1 MNNNNEKNNN
11 VVMSITGKVNYKLV
25 INDKSKDIL
34 KAYSD
39 KYIELNPATK
49 QTDNDI
55 RFKLCNELINAAK
68 TAELSLNNLK
78 LSLIDNKL
86 QGKNKTDFTVNKD
99 IAGEY
104 LNQILLTG
112 KVIIEVTDKDN
123 TTKQVNCF
131 LKGLRYYNTAKKTW
145 FMFTDK
151 ENWKSIDNKF
161 TNYKNNLFIYK
172 NLMFDNG
179 SVTKVSLKDINK
191 R

>member
-1 MNNNNEKNNN
+1 MNNNNEKNN
-11 VVMSITGKVNYKLV
+11 VVMSVTGKVNYQLK

-55 RFKLCNELINAAK
+55 RFKLCNELLNMVK
-68 TAELSLNNLK
+68 TAQLSLNNLK

-112 KVIIEVTDKDN
+112 KVTIKNNEDKDI
-123 TTKQVNCF
+123 NCF

-145 FMFTDK
+145 FMFIDK

-161 TNYKNNLFIYK
+161 SNYKNNLFIYK
-172 NLMFDNG
+172 NFMFDNG
-179 SVTKVSLKDINK
+179 AVTKVSLKDINK